1 MEPVGAVA
9 IAIDGRQTIALF
21 LRRKDENSKQLVA
34 RLDTAIAGATID
46 AVYIGEVNVP
56 NS

>member
-21 LRRKDENSKQLVA
+21 LRHKDENLRRLVA
-34 RLDTAIAGATID
+34 RLDTATAGATID
-46 AVYIGEVNVP
+46 ALYIGEVNAP
-56 NS
+56 HR